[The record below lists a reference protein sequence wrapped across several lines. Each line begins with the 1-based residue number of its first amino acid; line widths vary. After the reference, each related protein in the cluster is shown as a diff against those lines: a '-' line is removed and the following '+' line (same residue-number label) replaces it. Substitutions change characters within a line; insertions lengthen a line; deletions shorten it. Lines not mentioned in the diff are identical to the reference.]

1 MAVRVSAPGSALPL
15 PKELCPASSGA
26 AGCPANAN
34 RGPSPHNKQGIVSR
48 IEIQEL
54 RGVKLV
60 QMYVS
65 HSHSTHSFIQY
76 SVNNNVLSIYHV
88 PGTVLDA
95 GGGVAGKTLMVLALI
110 EVALWWRM
118 EVSNYQLRENEKC

>member
-1 MAVRVSAPGSALPL
+1 MVVRVSAPGAALSL
-15 PKELCPASSGA
+15 PKELCLASSGA

-34 RGPSPHNKQGIVSR
+34 RRPSPHNKQGIVSQ

-54 RGVKLV
+54 RGGKLV
-60 QMYVS
+60 PMYVS

-76 SVNNNVLSIYHV
+76 SVNNNVLSICHV

-95 GGGVAGKTLMVLALI
+95 GDAVAGKTVMVLALM
-110 EVALWWRM
+110 EAALWRRM